1 MRKIWAKRAQGML
14 VTSHRRSAWRRRP
27 TTSRT
32 AADAPRARPVRATVA
47 RVIGRGED
55 GRRARRAR
63 RPPLVVVA
71 LGFAAGGWACA
82 FMARCADRGDAV
94 VLAAPVAA
102 VVGCLLVA
110 RGAGALALLRR
121 RRGAERLA
129 WVKLMAVYLLAM
141 DLVDESIKRRLFR
154 YVPACRTHKVWEWG
168 CSNHPA
174 APLSLGP

>member
-1 MRKIWAKRAQGML
+1 MRFYG
-14 VTSHRRSAWRRRP
+14 
-27 TTSRT
+27 
-32 AADAPRARPVRATVA
+32 
-47 RVIGRGED
+47 
-55 GRRARRAR
+55 
-63 RPPLVVVA
+63 
-71 LGFAAGGWACA
+71 
-82 FMARCADRGDAV
+82 RCADRGDAV

>member
-1 MRKIWAKRAQGML
+1 M
-14 VTSHRRSAWRRRP
+14 TSHRRSAWRRRP

-32 AADAPRARPVRATVA
+32 AADAPRARPVRREIRRGATVA

-55 GRRARRAR
+55 GRRAAALVAL
-63 RPPLVVVA
+63 LVVVCPRVRGRW
-71 LGFAAGGWACA
+71 LGVRFYG
-82 FMARCADRGDAV
+82 RCADRGDAV

-102 VVGCLLVA
+102 VVGCLVVA
-110 RGAGALALLRR
+110 RGARALALLRR

-129 WVKLMAVYLLAM
+129 WVKLMAAYLLAM
-141 DLVDESIKRRLFR
+141 DLVDESTKRRLFR

-174 APLSLGP
+174 APLTLGT

>member
-14 VTSHRRSAWRRRP
+14 VISHRRGTWRRRP

-32 AADAPRARPVRATVA
+32 AADAPRARPVRREIRRGAIVA

-63 RPPLVVVA
+63 RPPRRGCPRVRGRW
-71 LGFAAGGWACA
+71 LGVRFYG
-82 FMARCADRGDAV
+82 RCADRGDAV

-102 VVGCLLVA
+102 VVGCSVVA
-110 RGAGALALLRR
+110 RGAKALALLRR

-129 WVKLMAVYLLAM
+129 
-141 DLVDESIKRRLFR
+141 
-154 YVPACRTHKVWEWG
+154 
-168 CSNHPA
+168 
-174 APLSLGP
+174 

>member
-1 MRKIWAKRAQGML
+1 M
-14 VTSHRRSAWRRRP
+14 
-27 TTSRT
+27 
-32 AADAPRARPVRATVA
+32 
-47 RVIGRGED
+47 
-55 GRRARRAR
+55 
-63 RPPLVVVA
+63 VA

-102 VVGCLLVA
+102 VVGCLVVA
-110 RGAGALALLRR
+110 RGARALALLRR

-129 WVKLMAVYLLAM
+129 WVKLMAAYLLAM
-141 DLVDESIKRRLFR
+141 DLVDESTKRRLFR

-174 APLSLGP
+174 APLTLGT